1 MVLAVY
7 RNMKKEHLKLTETD
21 NQYLKA
27 ISSKGQIKARVMRR
41 AMALLQLNQGA
52 TLQKVAQTLGVNDNT
67 VAVWRDNYLQDG
79 LNFLT
84 DLPRS
89 GRPIKFNGEDRAKI
103 TALACSDTP
112 DGRAK
117 WSLQLLADK
126 AVELELVESISP
138 SKVEEI
144 LKKTN
149 LNHT

>member
-1 MVLAVY
+1 
-7 RNMKKEHLKLTETD
+7 MKKEHLKLTEMD
-21 NQYLKA
+21 NQYLTV
-27 ISSKGQIKARVMRR
+27 ISSKDQIKARVMRR

-52 TLQKVAQTLGVNDNT
+52 TLQKVAETLGVNDNT
-67 VAVWRDNYLQDG
+67 VGIWRDNYRQDG

-89 GRPIKFNGEDRAKI
+89 GRPVKFNGEERAKI

-149 LNHT
+149 LNRT

>member
-1 MVLAVY
+1 
-7 RNMKKEHLKLTETD
+7 MKKQHLKLTETD
-21 NQYLKA
+21 NQYLTE

-41 AMALLQLNQGA
+41 AIALLQLNQGA
-52 TLQKVAQTLGVNDNT
+52 TLQKVAETLGVNDNT
-67 VAVWRDNYLQDG
+67 VAIWRDNYLQDG

-89 GRPIKFNGEDRAKI
+89 GRPIVFDGEQRAKI
-103 TALACSDTP
+103 TALACSETP

-149 LNHT
+149 LNRT

>member
-1 MVLAVY
+1 
-7 RNMKKEHLKLTETD
+7 MKKEHLKLTETD
-21 NQYLKA
+21 HQYLTA
-27 ISSKGQIKARVMRR
+27 ISSKGQIKARVLRR

-52 TLQKVAQTLGVNDNT
+52 TLQKVAETLGIDDNT
-67 VAVWRDNYLQDG
+67 VALWRNKYLQDG

-89 GRPIKFNGEDRAKI
+89 GRPIVFDGEDRAKI

-126 AVELELVESISP
+126 AVELELVETISP
-138 SKVEEI
+138 SKVRQM

-149 LNHT
+149 LNLI

>member
-1 MVLAVY
+1 
-7 RNMKKEHLKLTETD
+7 MKKEHLKLTETD
-21 NQYLKA
+21 NQYLTA

-41 AMALLQLNQGA
+41 AIALLQLNQGA
-52 TLQKVAQTLGVNDNT
+52 TLQKVAETLGVNDNT
-67 VAVWRDNYLQDG
+67 VAIWRDNYLQDG

-89 GRPIKFNGEDRAKI
+89 GRPLKFNGEERAKI

-149 LNHT
+149 LNRT